1 MKETGT
7 VKFFNEAKGFGF
19 IKNAENKDFFVHVSS
34 LNSGPL
40 SEGDRVEFET
50 REGKKGMEAFN
61 VKVLD

>member
-19 IKNAENKDFFVHVSS
+19 LKNAQNKDFFVHASS
-34 LNSGPL
+34 LNSGTL
-40 SEGDRVEFET
+40 NEGQRVEFDT